1 MCAFTACSTTTHGC
15 RLTSW
20 ARTDARPMHS
30 ENRCGRL
37 DAARARAARREPV
50 ARRKP
55 SKPRKPSPLTNGLPL
70 YSTEWNVGSSPRDPL
85 HDRSFAAVY
94 AANHRAVSRSAG
106 VGLHLLNLQR
116 YLRGEVLS
124 QRAVSRRRA
133 RVRVRLAWRQAGAR
147 RKCPSPR
154 RRANAPDRRRRGHE
168 SPRAQPT
175 RAQPTDGPKRTR
187 RRAGGHPPVR
197 GARSPRASDASGR
210 ELVNRPLAGQP
221 IIVSG

>member
-1 MCAFTACSTTTHGC
+1 MLDRCI
-15 RLTSW
+15 RK
-20 ARTDARPMHS
+20 D
-30 ENRCGRL
+30 RCGRL

-70 YSTEWNVGSSPRDPL
+70 YSTDWNVGSSPRDPL

-133 RVRVRLAWRQAGAR
+133 RVRVRLAWRQAGA
-147 RKCPSPR
+147 
-154 RRANAPDRRRRGHE
+154 D
-168 SPRAQPT
+168 
-175 RAQPTDGPKRTR
+175 
-187 RRAGGHPPVR
+187 HPPVR
-197 GARSPRASDASGR
+197 GARRRRARDASSR

-221 IIVSG
+221 IIVSGWGLVLPSACRQRPRGSARDRPPAGRRCRRHARARRRRTGCTVHRRPRATRAARAR